1 MQEVRNRIRDWG
13 DAARCNEVGPEDKE
27 IILPDMQGKRVEVLF
42 IYRQKE
48 MIERN
53 EQIIKLWNENKSAT
67 EIAKEV
73 LVTRNTVIGVIT
85 RARPLGVITRP
96 MMVEQAKRGR
106 DGSERKKQ
114 KNPRTVVINRV
125 FPMQI
130 IEEQNPEII
139 GVSLFEIAHNGC
151 RFPTSRFEDQHYF
164 CGKAKRDSKTS
175 FCSEHHQVVW
185 LKPRRV
191 GPSHSANERRPF
203 SLRKLA

>member
-1 MQEVRNRIRDWG
+1 
-13 DAARCNEVGPEDKE
+13 
-27 IILPDMQGKRVEVLF
+27 
-42 IYRQKE
+42 

-53 EQIIKLWNENKSAT
+53 AEIIRLWNNNKSAT
-67 EIAKEV
+67 EIAKVVE
-73 LVTRNTVIGVIT
+73 VTRNTVIGVIT

-106 DGSERKKQ
+106 DGSARKKQ
-114 KNPRTVVINRV
+114 KNPRMVVINRV
-125 FPMQI
+125 LPVQI
-130 IEEQNPEII
+130 VEEQSPEIT
-139 GVSLFEIAHNGC
+139 GVSLLEIAHNGC

-164 CGKAKRDSKTS
+164 CGRARRDSKTS

-191 GPSHSANERRPF
+191 GPAHSANERRPF